1 MEHNM
6 VLMHRTSSSTWC
18 SRKYNHWNREEAVM
32 PEPPYRALRILL
44 RMFSPLAALGG
55 LLMIFAG
62 APHRADLSAATRRRS
77 VHTAPVASQGKW
89 AAWNSCSACSWGS
102 LHAIQY
108 GMWQ

>member
-18 SRKYNHWNREEAVM
+18 SRKSITGIGRRPVM

-62 APHRADLSAATRRRS
+62 APHRADLTAATRRRS
-77 VHTAPVASQGKW
+77 VHTAPVASQRDGRH
-89 AAWNSCSACSWGS
+89 GT
-102 LHAIQY
+102 HARRAL
-108 GMWQ
+108 G